1 MTESKQA
8 VEEQQGV
15 NPNSGTKQQ
24 SAASSRNRKPA
35 APKLQ
40 TRPMPAKSPATKA
53 TFPGR
58 SGASVSTLKENA
70 SRAEALEHE
79 NVAVQNQ
86 RTSHSHTDI
95 TDVSGVIVP
104 SDREE
109 MNKIEQAR
117 PVVHKKDEKHGHKK
131 EEEHKHHSKDKKE
144 HSVQDEIVKE
154 ESNVGD
160 TIEPN
165 KQLETWQRKA
175 LKSEKKVKKLKKK
188 VHKAEKKDI
197 KPSKIRALKEKLTKA
212 FAKWQRRKKKVEE
225 NQK

>member
-8 VEEQQGV
+8 VEEQQGE

-24 SAASSRNRKPA
+24 GAASPRNRKPA
-35 APKLQ
+35 APKAQ
-40 TRPMPAKSPATKA
+40 ARPTPAKSPATKSS
-53 TFPGR
+53 FPGR
-58 SGASVSTLKENA
+58 SGASVSTLKANA

-79 NVAVQNQ
+79 NVAVQNR
-86 RTSHSHTDI
+86 RTSHSAIDT

-104 SDREE
+104 SDRKE
-109 MNKIEQAR
+109 MNKIEHDR
-117 PVVHKKDEKHGHKK
+117 PMVHEEDERHGHKKDEHR
-131 EEEHKHHSKDKKE
+131 HHSKDKKE
-144 HSVQDEIVKE
+144 HSVQDEVVKE

-160 TIEPN
+160 TVEPN
-165 KQLETWQRKA
+165 KHLETLQRKA

-225 NQK
+225 NHK